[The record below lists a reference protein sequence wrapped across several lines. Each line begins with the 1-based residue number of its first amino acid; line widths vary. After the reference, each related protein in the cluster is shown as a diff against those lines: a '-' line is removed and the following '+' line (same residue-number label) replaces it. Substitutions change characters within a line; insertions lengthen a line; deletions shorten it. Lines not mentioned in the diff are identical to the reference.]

1 MDLLTGLLAGL
12 DESAAV
18 LFILAGLI
26 YGLFGWRLVRF
37 LVIVDALAVAGM
49 CTLFISR
56 RGGIP
61 GIEGNDQAMIVSLG
75 MALLL
80 PLLAWRFP
88 QVATVA
94 MAGLAGFVAVQLFL
108 LDSELSFMILA
119 ILGFVGGAF
128 AMGLAVSLSRQTT
141 VVVTGLHG
149 GWLCVGAMSILAA
162 NHTNFV
168 GQMLNSFASSFVL
181 VTPAA
186 ALAFSSIMIFLQW
199 SDMQGHT
206 SQS

>member
-1 MDLLTGLLAGL
+1 MDVLTGLLAGL

-49 CTLFISR
+49 CALWFSR
-56 RGGIP
+56 RGGVPWI
-61 GIEGNDQAMIVSLG
+61 GGDESTISVALM

-88 QVATVA
+88 RVATVA
-94 MAGLAGFVAVQLFL
+94 MAGLAGFVSVQLFL
-108 LDSELSFMILA
+108 LDSDLPFVVLA
-119 ILGFVGGAF
+119 ILGFIGGAF

-162 NHTNFV
+162 NHTNFI
-168 GQMLNSFASSFVL
+168 GQMLNSFAGSFVL

-206 SQS
+206 AQS